1 MQFNRAAAN
10 LLGIAENSGPKLML
24 ADFFA
29 PEHDYAAWMRSLFCS
44 NIAQTELNLRLR
56 GRQIRV
62 IAHAVRISD
71 EPPHLLLCLANI
83 TENYNRRKQ
92 LERLAATDD
101 MTGLLNRRAFRESLA
116 SALIKLREDQS
127 EFFLAF
133 MDLDGLKKVNDIYG
147 HREGDWY
154 INTFAALVGKSLRET
169 DIAGRVGGDEFA
181 VIYTQ
186 CQRRYA
192 EQAIRN
198 LQQQLQIT
206 AKSLEKPYSMG
217 ASIGL
222 IAVQSWLEID
232 ADSLLAI
239 ADDAMYKQKY
249 RLGRQK
255 VIRID
260 KNKRRR

>member
-29 PEHDYAAWMRSLFCS
+29 PEHDYTAWMRSLFCS

-116 SALIKLREDQS
+116 SALIKLREDQN

-206 AKSLEKPYSMG
+206 AKSLEKPYAMG